1 MVEDW
6 EGNFQDPLYGAPG
19 IQSQVVQ
26 ASDQQAKAFKQ
37 ALEGHVNSSYPNCP
51 SCGIGIYHNGPLPP
65 IDVVSFFSAYNSNTF
80 TWNVIANFL
89 GVTPQPIS
97 RAPGYHSSPGYAG
110 YP

>member
-51 SCGIGIYHNGPLPP
+51 SCGIGIYHLNYAQGR
-65 IDVVSFFSAYNSNTF
+65 
-80 TWNVIANFL
+80 L
-89 GVTPQPIS
+89 GTPEN
-97 RAPGYHSSPGYAG
+97 PGLKQ
-110 YP
+110 